1 MSELLASLGP
11 TPEVVEESGS
21 TAHLAV
27 APAAVGVTHEP
38 VVITEQQVLLATAAA
53 VPLQPVKTRGWFSR
67 IVGSIVSAASET
79 SGDDGL
85 STPRHYPS
93 RNDFLE
99 SSRMAREMHRL

>member
-11 TPEVVEESGS
+11 TPEVVEEADNA
-21 TAHLAV
+21 AHPAG
-27 APAAVGVTHEP
+27 APAGVGVTHEP
-38 VVITEQQVLLATAAA
+38 VVITEQQVLFATAAA
-53 VPLQPVKTRGWFSR
+53 VPLQPVKTRSWFSR

-79 SGDDGL
+79 SDDGL
-85 STPRHYPS
+85 SKPRRYPP